1 MNGYNAIIRSLA
13 GLRRRGCKRKDG
25 TGGMAGAWHTH
36 KTALG
41 KGAVERVP
49 GWGPEGLETW
59 KARGDRRSAATT
71 VTMADI
77 CGAQTKPHAGP
88 SLI

>member
-1 MNGYNAIIRSLA
+1 MGTTPSYVPWLA
-13 GLRRRGCKRKDG
+13 SDDRGVSGR
-25 TGGMAGAWHTH
+25 MAGAWHTH

-59 KARGDRRSAATT
+59 KARGDRQSAAMT
-71 VTMADI
+71 VAMADV
-77 CGAQTKPHAGP
+77 
-88 SLI
+88 